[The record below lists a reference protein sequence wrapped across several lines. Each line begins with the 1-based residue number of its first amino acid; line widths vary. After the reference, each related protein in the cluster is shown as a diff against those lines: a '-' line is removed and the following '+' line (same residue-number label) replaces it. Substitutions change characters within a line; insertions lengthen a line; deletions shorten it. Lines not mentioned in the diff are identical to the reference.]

1 MAWNI
6 EKQNQLDQ
14 LQEQYKE
21 FTTKEYPALLDW
33 FTLACGD
40 KFDEH
45 MLSCMINNATE
56 IIEKLKSFSRISTK

>member
-14 LQEQYKE
+14 LQKQYKE
-21 FTTKEYPALLDW
+21 FITKEYPALLDW

-40 KFDEH
+40 KFDGH

-56 IIEKLKSFSRISTK
+56 IIEKLKPFSRNSTK